1 MTISEPIQN
10 NSFNEND
17 EGVKTRG
24 IRYTEKN
31 FHGERS
37 YEFLTHGLIISRFM
51 DDEYAIIV
59 FGPSLNSNEQRKV
72 YNLTDLSA
80 ELTEEQI
87 RQFQIKSITEL
98 MLGLEA
104 LTYFVKSFPKSDLAQ
119 TKFFLGETNKI
130 MADFLRKQVDEEVV
144 FFEDSTDEYHV
155 TLQMEHLIKFYEKF
169 KQKYPK
175 FAESIHR
182 SING

>member
-10 NSFNEND
+10 NNFNEND
-17 EGVKTRG
+17 EGLKTRG
-24 IRYTEKN
+24 IRYSEKD

-37 YEFLTHGLIISRFM
+37 YEFLAHGLIISRFM
-51 DDEYAIIV
+51 DDEYATII
-59 FGPSLNSNEQRKV
+59 FGPSLDSNEQRKV
-72 YNLTDLSA
+72 YNIADLAA

-98 MLGLEA
+98 MFGLEA
-104 LTYFVKSFPKSDLAQ
+104 LTYFVKSFPNSDLAN

-130 MADFLRKQVDEEVV
+130 MADLLIKHVDEEVV
-144 FFEDSTDEYHV
+144 FFDDSTDDYHV
-155 TLQMEHLIKFYEKF
+155 TLQLNHLLKFYEKF

-175 FAESIHR
+175 FANFIQR
-182 SING
+182 SVSY